1 MRNYL
6 KKTYMGIASLLA
18 LMSCSD
24 GNDIH
29 TYTVGA
35 EDNAIALSI
44 GVDNSPLTPTP
55 NLAKTRAGE
64 SDNYVALTQ
73 GTKMRLRVEGKWGSN
88 SLIKFTDCSADAA
101 TGYNTYNT
109 ISLYSPM
116 LYWDDFG
123 TADPSNTGGKNN
135 GLAIYGV
142 AVNGK
147 TTAPA
152 VNNTNSDNGTI
163 ESDQWGDAS
172 NDEHLLTWS
181 TIDETSTSILEKDLI
196 VSNNIVDPKVD
207 DDKTKPGNFTFQEH
221 LNIKKQETDAEW
233 QSRLIFKHVL
243 SKFTFNLKAADGF
256 EEYKFKTN
264 PTVTL
269 TRKKASE
276 MTEQDNGAYCLV
288 DGNINIKKG
297 EAKANESTKKVIK
310 AKYISEQKD
319 NGFQVVSEAAIVY
332 PGTEISCS
340 ENDIIAQ
347 INADGNIYYITSEAI
362 RTAINA
368 ISEHNNDFK
377 AKAGYNYVFN
387 ITVKKTKIN
396 VTASVEQWNVVTADY
411 EPKIDV
417 TGNIGDGNTS
427 ASSLNSF
434 SLYLKDDDNGQYG
447 LSGSETFIKANSEI
461 TVNTTGG
468 NPTYTFSTDVYWPD
482 HQTHYHF
489 RAVYPKT
496 KSTSEGSAPEVVNVS
511 NTQGIKVK
519 NCKYEENNY
528 PCNLLIGA
536 PEITEGTMCENK
548 DHISPTQEVD
558 MSVHGICAREGSIN
572 LNFRYMMSQVV
583 VNLST
588 SADGASNKVN
598 IGANTIVEIEN
609 ANTEGWIGL
618 HNRNVVKYGDNTS
631 TYKMNNDG
639 DKSRHDAIIPQNIEN
654 LVFKI
659 SVYDENS
666 NVTDIY
672 RANIKDI
679 PVYVAD
685 SSGNKTGEAKHIT
698 SWDSGHKY
706 IYNLKVTK
714 TKVSITATITD
725 WETRSTDETDIWL

>member
-55 NLAKTRAGE
+55 NLAKTRAAEG
-64 SDNYVALTQ
+64 DNYIPLAQ
-73 GTKMRLRVEGKWGSN
+73 GTKMRLRVEGKWNDSE
-88 SLIKFTDCSADAA
+88 LIKFTDCSADAA
-101 TGYNTYNT
+101 TGNNTYNT
-109 ISLYSPM
+109 ISSYSPM

-123 TADPSNTGGKNN
+123 TADPNNTTGKTD

-142 AVNGK
+142 AVDGM
-147 TTAPA
+147 TTAPN

-163 ESDQWGDAS
+163 ESDQWGDHS
-172 NDEHLLTWS
+172 SEDNNLLSWS
-181 TIDETSTSILEKDLI
+181 TEDNSTSTVLERDLM
-196 VSNNIVDPKVD
+196 VSNNLS
-207 DDKTKPGNFTFQEH
+207 KTTAETPGNLTFEEH
-221 LNIKKQETDAEW
+221 KAINKNLENKDEK

-256 EEYKFKTN
+256 ENYTFKSN

-276 MTEQDNGAYCLV
+276 MTEQDNAAYCLV

-297 EAKANESTKKVIK
+297 EAKANESNKKVIK
-310 AKYISEQKD
+310 AKYISGQMD
-319 NGFQVVSEAAIVY
+319 NGYQVVTEAAIVY
-332 PGTEISCS
+332 PGTQISSS

-461 TVNTTGG
+461 TVNTTGS
-468 NPTYTFSTDVYWPD
+468 NTTYTFSPKVYWPD

-496 KSTSEGSAPEVVNVS
+496 KSTSDGSDPEVVTKS
-511 NTQGIKVK
+511 GTQAIKVN
-519 NCKYEENNY
+519 NCKYEESKY

-536 PEITEGTMCENK
+536 PEITEGTMCGNK
-548 DHISPTQEVD
+548 DHISPTTEVD
-558 MSVHGICAREGSIN
+558 MSEHGICAREGSIN

-631 TYKMNNDG
+631 TYKMNNDE

-659 SVYDENS
+659 SVSNDN

-679 PVYVAD
+679 PVYVTD

>member
-55 NLAKTRAGE
+55 NLAKTRAAEG
-64 SDNYVALTQ
+64 DNYIALAK
-73 GTKMRLRVEGKWGSN
+73 GTVMRLRVEGKWNDSE
-88 SLIKFTDCSADAA
+88 LIKFTDCSADAA

-109 ISLYSPM
+109 ISSYSPM

-123 TADPSNTGGKNN
+123 TADPNNTTGKTD

-142 AVNGK
+142 AVDGK
-147 TTAPA
+147 KDKAPD
-152 VNNTNSDNGTI
+152 VNNSTG
-163 ESDQWGDAS
+163 ESTTDQWGDHSSEDS
-172 NDEHLLTWS
+172 NLLPWS
-181 TIDETSTSILEKDLI
+181 TEDNSNSTVLERDLI
-196 VSNNIVDPKVD
+196 VSNNLSKTTAD
-207 DDKTKPGNFTFQEH
+207 DPGNLTFEEH
-221 LNIKKQETDAEW
+221 KAINKNLENKDEK

-256 EEYKFKTN
+256 ENYKFKSN

-269 TRKKASE
+269 TRKKVSE
-276 MTEQDNGAYCLV
+276 MTEADDGAYCLV
-288 DGNINIKKG
+288 EGNINIKKG

-310 AKYISEQKD
+310 AKYISGQMD
-319 NGFQVVSEAAIVY
+319 NGYQVVTEAAIVY
-332 PGTEISCS
+332 PGTQISSS

-347 INADGNIYYITSEAI
+347 INADGNIYYITSVAI

-461 TVNTTGG
+461 TVGSNEN
-468 NPTYTFSTDVYWPD
+468 NPTYTFSPEVYWPD

-496 KSTSEGSAPEVVNVS
+496 KSTSDGSDPEVVTKS
-511 NTQGIKVK
+511 GTQAIKVN
-519 NCKYEENNY
+519 NCKYEESKY

-536 PEITEGTMCENK
+536 PEITEGTMCGNK
-548 DHISPTQEVD
+548 DHISPTHKVD

-588 SADGASNKVN
+588 SADDASNKVN

-609 ANTEGWIGL
+609 AQTEGWIDL
-618 HNRNVVKYGDNTS
+618 HNRNIVQYEGSTS
-631 TYKMNNDG
+631 TYNMNNENDN
-639 DKSRHDAIIPQNIEN
+639 SRHDAIVPQKIEN

-659 SVYDENS
+659 SVSNDN

-679 PVYVAD
+679 PVYVTD
-685 SSGNKTGEAKHIT
+685 QSGKKTGDANTIT
-698 SWDSGHKY
+698 SWDAGKKY

-725 WETRSTDETDIWL
+725 WETRSTEETDIWL

>member
-55 NLAKTRAGE
+55 NLAKTRATEG
-64 SDNYVALTQ
+64 DNYIALVQ

-101 TGYNTYNT
+101 TGNNTYNT
-109 ISLYSPM
+109 ISSYSPM

-123 TADPSNTGGKNN
+123 TADPSNTDGKNN

-142 AVNGK
+142 AVDGK
-147 TTAPA
+147 KDKAPD
-152 VNNTNSDNGTI
+152 VNNSTG
-163 ESDQWGDAS
+163 ESTTDQWGDHSSEDS
-172 NDEHLLTWS
+172 NLLPWS
-181 TIDETSTSILEKDLI
+181 TEDNSNSTVLERDLI
-196 VSNNIVDPKVD
+196 VSNNLSKA
-207 DDKTKPGNFTFQEH
+207 TAETPGNLTFDEH
-221 LNIKKQETDAEW
+221 KAINKNLENKDEK

-256 EEYKFKTN
+256 ENYKFKSN

-269 TRKKASE
+269 TRKKVSE
-276 MTEQDNGAYCLV
+276 MTEADDGAYCLV
-288 DGNINIKKG
+288 EGNINIKKG
-297 EAKANESTKKVIK
+297 EAKANESNKKVIK
-310 AKYISEQKD
+310 AKYISVQTD

-332 PGTEISCS
+332 PGTEIPSS

-362 RTAINA
+362 RTAIGGT
-368 ISEHNNDFK
+368 DFK

-461 TVNTTGG
+461 TVNTTGD
-468 NPTYTFSTDVYWPD
+468 NPTYTFSPEVYWPD
-482 HQTHYHF
+482 HQTHYHL

-536 PEITEGTMCENK
+536 PEISKGTMCGNK

-558 MSVHGICAREGSIN
+558 MSEYGICAREGSIN

-588 SADGASNKVN
+588 SADDASDKVN

-659 SVYDENS
+659 SVSNDN

-679 PVYVAD
+679 PVYVTD
-685 SSGNKTGEAKHIT
+685 QSGKKTGDANTIT
-698 SWDSGHKY
+698 SWDAGKKY

>member
-1 MRNYL
+1 MIMRNYL

-55 NLAKTRAGE
+55 NLAKTRAAEG
-64 SDNYVALTQ
+64 DNYIALAQ
-73 GTKMRLRVEGKWGSN
+73 GTKMRLRVEGKWNN
-88 SLIKFTDCSADAA
+88 SELIKFTDCSADAA
-101 TGYNTYNT
+101 TGYNTYNP
-109 ISLYSPM
+109 ISSYSPL

-123 TADPSNTGGKNN
+123 TADPSNTGGKNK

-142 AVNGK
+142 AVDGM
-147 TTAPA
+147 TTAPN

-163 ESDQWGDAS
+163 ESDQWGNHSSDNS
-172 NDEHLLTWS
+172 NLLPWS
-181 TIDETSTSILEKDLI
+181 TEDNSNSTVLERDLI
-196 VSNNIVDPKVD
+196 VSNNLSKE
-207 DDKTKPGNFTFQEH
+207 TAETPGNLTFEEH
-221 LNIKKQETDAEW
+221 KAINKNLENKDEK

-256 EEYKFKTN
+256 ENYKFKSN

-269 TRKKASE
+269 TRKKVSKMTSE
-276 MTEQDNGAYCLV
+276 DDGAYCLV
-288 DGNINIKKG
+288 EGNINIKKG

-332 PGTEISCS
+332 PGTEISS
-340 ENDIIAQ
+340 SKNDIIAQ

-362 RTAINA
+362 RTAIGGT
-368 ISEHNNDFK
+368 DFK

-396 VTASVEQWNVVTADY
+396 VTASVEPWNEVEAEY
-411 EPKIDV
+411 EPKINV

-427 ASSLNSF
+427 ASSLNDF
-434 SLYLKDDDNGQYG
+434 SLYLKDDDDKGQYG

-461 TVNTTGG
+461 TVGSNEN
-468 NPTYTFSTDVYWPD
+468 NPTYTFSPEVYWPD

-496 KSTSEGSAPEVVNVS
+496 KSTSDGSDPEVVTKS
-511 NTQGIKVK
+511 GTQAIKVN
-519 NCKYEENNY
+519 NCKYEESKY

-536 PEITEGTMCENK
+536 PEITEGTMCGNK

-598 IGANTIVEIEN
+598 IGANTIVAIEN
-609 ANTEGWIGL
+609 AQTEGWIDL
-618 HNRNVVKYGDNTS
+618 HNRNIVQYEGSTS
-631 TYKMNNDG
+631 TYNMNNENDN
-639 DKSRHDAIIPQNIEN
+639 SRHDAIVPQKIEN

-659 SVYDENS
+659 SVSNDN

-679 PVYVAD
+679 PVYVTD

>member
-55 NLAKTRAGE
+55 NLAKTRAAEG
-64 SDNYVALTQ
+64 DNYIALAK
-73 GTKMRLRVEGKWGSN
+73 GTVMRLRVEGKWNN
-88 SLIKFTDCSADAA
+88 SELIKFTDCSADAA
-101 TGYNTYNT
+101 TSDNKYNP
-109 ISLYSPM
+109 ISSYTPM

-123 TADPSNTGGKNN
+123 TADPSNTTGKTE

-142 AVNGK
+142 AVDGK
-147 TTAPA
+147 KDKAPD
-152 VNNTNSDNGTI
+152 VNNSTG
-163 ESDQWGDAS
+163 ESTTDQWGDHSSEDS
-172 NDEHLLTWS
+172 NLLPWS
-181 TIDETSTSILEKDLI
+181 TEDNSNSTVLERDLI
-196 VSNNIVDPKVD
+196 VSNNLSKA
-207 DDKTKPGNFTFQEH
+207 TAETPGNLTFDEH
-221 LNIKKQETDAEW
+221 KAIKSNSSEDNLK

-256 EEYKFKTN
+256 ENYKFKSN

-297 EAKANESTKKVIK
+297 EAKANESNKKVIK
-310 AKYISEQKD
+310 AKYISVQTD
-319 NGFQVVSEAAIVY
+319 NEFQVVSEAAIVY
-332 PGTEISCS
+332 PGTEISS
-340 ENDIIAQ
+340 SKNDIIAQ

-396 VTASVEQWNVVTADY
+396 VTASVEQWSVVTADY

-447 LSGSETFIKANSEI
+447 LSESETFIKANSEI
-461 TVNTTGG
+461 TVNTTEG
-468 NPTYTFSTDVYWPD
+468 NPTYTFSPGVYWPD
-482 HQTHYHF
+482 HQTHYHL
-489 RAVYPKT
+489 RAVYPTT

-536 PEITEGTMCENK
+536 PEISKGTMCGNK
-548 DHISPTQEVD
+548 DHIYPTQEVD
-558 MSVHGICAREGSIN
+558 MSEHGICAREGSIN

-609 ANTEGWIGL
+609 AQTEGWIGL
-618 HNRNVVKYGDNTS
+618 HSRNVVEYGNNTS
-631 TYKMNNDG
+631 TYKMNNVG
-639 DKSRHDAIIPQNIEN
+639 EKSRHDAIIPQSIDN

-666 NVTDIY
+666 TVTDIY

-679 PVYVAD
+679 QVYVAD
-685 SSGNKTGEAKHIT
+685 SSGNKKGEAKHIN

-725 WETRSTDETDIWL
+725 WETRSTDDTDIWL

>member
-1 MRNYL
+1 MIMRNYL

-55 NLAKTRAGE
+55 NLAKTRAAE
-64 SDNYVALTQ
+64 DDNYIALAQ
-73 GTKMRLRVEGKWGSN
+73 GTKMRLRVEGKWNDSE
-88 SLIKFTDCSADAA
+88 LIKFTDCSADAA
-101 TGYNTYNT
+101 TGNNTYNT
-109 ISLYSPM
+109 ISSYSPM

-123 TADPSNTGGKNN
+123 TADPSNIDGKNN

-147 TTAPA
+147 TDNAPD
-152 VNNTNSDNGTI
+152 VNYSTG
-163 ESDQWGDAS
+163 ESTPDQWGDHSSGDS
-172 NDEHLLTWS
+172 NLLPWS
-181 TIDETSTSILEKDLI
+181 TEDNSNSTVLERDLI
-196 VSNNIVDPKVD
+196 VSNNLSKTTAD
-207 DDKTKPGNFTFQEH
+207 DPGNLTFEEH
-221 LNIKKQETDAEW
+221 KAINKNLENKDEK

-256 EEYKFKTN
+256 ENYKFKSN

-269 TRKKASE
+269 TRKKVSE
-276 MTEQDNGAYCLV
+276 MTEADDGAYCLV
-288 DGNINIKKG
+288 EGNINIKKG
-297 EAKANESTKKVIK
+297 EAKANESNKKVIK
-310 AKYISEQKD
+310 AKYISVQTD

-332 PGTEISCS
+332 PGTEIPCS

-362 RTAINA
+362 RTAIG
-368 ISEHNNDFK
+368 ETDFK

-396 VTASVEQWNVVTADY
+396 VTASVEPWNEVEAEY
-411 EPKIDV
+411 EPKINV

-427 ASSLNSF
+427 ASSLNDF
-434 SLYLKDDDNGQYG
+434 SLYLKDDDDKGQYG

-461 TVNTTGG
+461 TAGSNEN
-468 NPTYTFSTDVYWPD
+468 NPTYTFSPEVYWPD

-496 KSTSEGSAPEVVNVS
+496 KSTSDGSDPEVVTKS
-511 NTQGIKVK
+511 GTQAIKVN
-519 NCKYEENNY
+519 NCKYEESKY

-536 PEITEGTMCENK
+536 PEITESTMCGNK
-548 DHISPTQEVD
+548 DHIYPTTEVD
-558 MSVHGICAREGSIN
+558 MSEHGICAREGSIN

-639 DKSRHDAIIPQNIEN
+639 DKSRHDAIIPQNIEK

-659 SVYDENS
+659 SVSNDN

-679 PVYVAD
+679 PVYVTD
-685 SSGNKTGEAKHIT
+685 QSGKKTGDANTIT
-698 SWDSGHKY
+698 SWDAGKKY

>member
-55 NLAKTRAGE
+55 NLAKTRAAE
-64 SDNYVALTQ
+64 DDNYIALAQ

-123 TADPSNTGGKNN
+123 TADPSNTEGKNK

-147 TTAPA
+147 TDNAPD

-243 SKFTFNLKAADGF
+243 SKVTFNLTPGDGF
-256 EEYKFKTN
+256 NGNFNAT
-264 PTVTL
+264 PIVTL
-269 TRKKASE
+269 VSDKNE
-276 MTEQDNGAYCLV
+276 AYCITE
-288 DGNINIKKG
+288 GNINIKQG
-297 EAKANESTKKVIK
+297 KAIAGTTDNDKKVVTLKKI
-310 AKYISEQKD
+310 ADGD
-319 NGFQVVSEAAIVY
+319 NGKITEAAVIY
-332 PGTEISCS
+332 PGSPIGRESD
-340 ENDIIAQ
+340 NDIVAK
-347 INADGNIYYITSEAI
+347 INADGNIYYVYAKEI
-362 RTAINA
+362 RAAINNTF
-368 ISEHNNDFK
+368 STEEESTKYLTK
-377 AKAGYNYVFN
+377 ASYNYVFN
-387 ITVKKTKIN
+387 VTVNKTYITLSATVVDWTTIN
-396 VTASVEQWNVVTADY
+396 TEEAK
-411 EPKIDV
+411 P
-417 TGNIGDGNTS
+417 
-427 ASSLNSF
+427 
-434 SLYLKDDDNGQYG
+434 
-447 LSGSETFIKANSEI
+447 EI
-461 TVNTTGG
+461 TIRKTVGANDNTVM
-468 NPTYTFSTDVYWPD
+468 NKSYDFYRCIDNDKYYKVEDNVKYWPN
-482 HQTHYHF
+482 HEIHYHF
-489 RAVYPKT
+489 RGIYPQNQTIINEKTDNQAIAVENKGWD
-496 KSTSEGSAPEVVNVS
+496 E
-511 NTQGIKVK
+511 NTF
-519 NCKYEENNY
+519 
-528 PCNLLIGA
+528 PCNLMIGM
-536 PEITEGTMCENK
+536 PEIDEDKLCGSDSHE
-548 DHISPTQEVD
+548 QVD
-558 MSVHGICAREGSIN
+558 MIEHGICARKEAIT
-572 LNFRYMMSQVV
+572 LNFRYMMSQVF
-583 VNLST
+583 VNLTT
-588 SADGASNKVN
+588 SEGGDKVELNNAKIEILNCYTKGNIVLHSCKVINKSEQKEYSMNAV
-598 IGANTIVEIEN
+598 TSSETDKRQWHDVIVPQDVTNLKFRITVTN
-609 ANTEGWIGL
+609 S
-618 HNRNVVKYGDNTS
+618 DNT
-631 TYKMNNDG
+631 KD
-639 DKSRHDAIIPQNIEN
+639 
-654 LVFKI
+654 
-659 SVYDENS
+659 VYEAS
-666 NVTDIY
+666 I
-672 RANIKDI
+672 ANILSTTQDE
-679 PVYVAD
+679 
-685 SSGNKTGEAKHIT
+685 SGNNTTEQIT

>member
-1 MRNYL
+1 MIMRNYL

-64 SDNYVALTQ
+64 GDNYIALAQ

-101 TGYNTYNT
+101 TGNNNT
-109 ISLYSPM
+109 ISSYSPM

-123 TADPSNTGGKNN
+123 TADPSNTEGKNT

-142 AVNGK
+142 AVDGMTDNAPDVNYSTGES
-147 TTAPA
+147 TT
-152 VNNTNSDNGTI
+152 
-163 ESDQWGDAS
+163 DQWGDHS
-172 NDEHLLTWS
+172 SEDNNLLSWS
-181 TIDETSTSILEKDLI
+181 TEDNSTSTVLDRDLI
-196 VSNNIVDPKVD
+196 VSNNLSKA
-207 DDKTKPGNFTFQEH
+207 TAETPGNLTFDEH
-221 LNIKKQETDAEW
+221 KAINKNLENKDVN

-310 AKYISEQKD
+310 AKYISGQMD
-319 NGFQVVSEAAIVY
+319 NGYQVVTEAAIVY
-332 PGTEISCS
+332 PGTQISSS

-461 TVNTTGG
+461 TVNTTGS
-468 NPTYTFSTDVYWPD
+468 NTTYTFSPKVYWPD

-496 KSTSEGSAPEVVNVS
+496 KSTSDGSDPEVVTKS
-511 NTQGIKVK
+511 GTQAIKVN
-519 NCKYEENNY
+519 NCKYEESKY

-536 PEITEGTMCENK
+536 PEITEGTMCGNK
-548 DHISPTQEVD
+548 DHISPTHEVD

-631 TYKMNNDG
+631 TYKMNNDE

-679 PVYVAD
+679 PVYVTD

>member
-1 MRNYL
+1 M
-6 KKTYMGIASLLA
+6 
-18 LMSCSD
+18 
-24 GNDIH
+24 
-29 TYTVGA
+29 
-35 EDNAIALSI
+35 
-44 GVDNSPLTPTP
+44 
-55 NLAKTRAGE
+55 
-64 SDNYVALTQ
+64 
-73 GTKMRLRVEGKWGSN
+73 
-88 SLIKFTDCSADAA
+88 
-101 TGYNTYNT
+101 
-109 ISLYSPM
+109 
-116 LYWDDFG
+116 
-123 TADPSNTGGKNN
+123 
-135 GLAIYGV
+135 
-142 AVNGK
+142 
-147 TTAPA
+147 
-152 VNNTNSDNGTI
+152 DNG
-163 ESDQWGDAS
+163 
-172 NDEHLLTWS
+172 
-181 TIDETSTSILEKDLI
+181 
-196 VSNNIVDPKVD
+196 
-207 DDKTKPGNFTFQEH
+207 
-221 LNIKKQETDAEW
+221 
-233 QSRLIFKHVL
+233 
-243 SKFTFNLKAADGF
+243 
-256 EEYKFKTN
+256 Y
-264 PTVTL
+264 
-269 TRKKASE
+269 
-276 MTEQDNGAYCLV
+276 
-288 DGNINIKKG
+288 
-297 EAKANESTKKVIK
+297 
-310 AKYISEQKD
+310 
-319 NGFQVVSEAAIVY
+319 QVVTEAAIVY
-332 PGTEISCS
+332 PGTQISSS

-468 NPTYTFSTDVYWPD
+468 NPTYAFSPDVYWPD

-496 KSTSEGSAPEVVNVS
+496 KSTSEGSAPEVVTVS
-511 NTQGIKVK
+511 SEQGINVN

-536 PEITEGTMCENK
+536 PEITEGTMCGNK
-548 DHISPTQEVD
+548 DHISPTHEVD

-588 SADGASNKVN
+588 SADDASNKVN

-631 TYKMNNDG
+631 TYKMNNDE

-679 PVYVAD
+679 PVYVTD

-725 WETRSTDETDIWL
+725 WETRSTDDTDIWL

>member
-1 MRNYL
+1 MIMRNYL

-55 NLAKTRAGE
+55 NLAKTRAAE
-64 SDNYVALTQ
+64 DDNYIALAQ
-73 GTKMRLRVEGKWGSN
+73 GTKMRLRVEGKWNDSE
-88 SLIKFTDCSADAA
+88 LIKFTDCSADAA
-101 TGYNTYNT
+101 TGNNTYNT
-109 ISLYSPM
+109 ISSYSPM

-123 TADPSNTGGKNN
+123 TADPSNTDGKNN

-142 AVNGK
+142 AVDGK
-147 TTAPA
+147 KDKAPD
-152 VNNTNSDNGTI
+152 VNNSTG
-163 ESDQWGDAS
+163 ESTTDQWGDHSSEDS
-172 NDEHLLTWS
+172 NLLPWS
-181 TIDETSTSILEKDLI
+181 TEDNSNSTVLERDLI
-196 VSNNIVDPKVD
+196 VSNNLSKTTAD
-207 DDKTKPGNFTFQEH
+207 DPGNLTFEEH
-221 LNIKKQETDAEW
+221 KAINKNLENKDEK

-256 EEYKFKTN
+256 ENYKFKSN

-269 TRKKASE
+269 TRKKVSE
-276 MTEQDNGAYCLV
+276 MTEADDGAYCLV
-288 DGNINIKKG
+288 EGNINIKKG
-297 EAKANESTKKVIK
+297 EAKANESNKKVIK
-310 AKYISEQKD
+310 AKYISVQTD
-319 NGFQVVSEAAIVY
+319 NEFQVVSEAAIVY
-332 PGTEISCS
+332 PGTEIPCS

-468 NPTYTFSTDVYWPD
+468 NPTYKFSPEVYWPD
-482 HQTHYHF
+482 HQTHYHL
-489 RAVYPKT
+489 RAVYPNT

-536 PEITEGTMCENK
+536 PEITEGTMCGNK
-548 DHISPTQEVD
+548 DHISLTQEVD
-558 MSVHGICAREGSIN
+558 MSEHGICAREGSIN

-666 NVTDIY
+666 TVTDIY

-725 WETRSTDETDIWL
+725 WETRSTDDTDIWL

>member
-1 MRNYL
+1 
-6 KKTYMGIASLLA
+6 MGIASLLA

-55 NLAKTRAGE
+55 NLAKTRATEG
-64 SDNYVALTQ
+64 DNYIALAK
-73 GTKMRLRVEGKWGSN
+73 GTVMRLRVEGKWGSN

-101 TGYNTYNT
+101 TGDNTYNP
-109 ISLYSPM
+109 ISSYSPM

-123 TADPSNTGGKNN
+123 TADPSNTDGKNN

-142 AVNGK
+142 AVDGK
-147 TTAPA
+147 KDKAPD
-152 VNNTNSDNGTI
+152 VNNSTG
-163 ESDQWGDAS
+163 ESTTDQWGDHSSEDS
-172 NDEHLLTWS
+172 NLLPWS
-181 TIDETSTSILEKDLI
+181 TEDNSNSTVLERDLI
-196 VSNNIVDPKVD
+196 VSNNLSKA
-207 DDKTKPGNFTFQEH
+207 TAETPGNLTFEEH
-221 LNIKKQETDAEW
+221 KAINKNLENKDVN

-310 AKYISEQKD
+310 AKYISGQMD
-319 NGFQVVSEAAIVY
+319 NGYQVVTEAAIVY
-332 PGTEISCS
+332 PGTQISSS

-362 RTAINA
+362 RTAIG
-368 ISEHNNDFK
+368 ETDFK

-396 VTASVEQWNVVTADY
+396 VTASVEPWNEVEAEY
-411 EPKIDV
+411 EPKINV

-427 ASSLNSF
+427 ASSLNDF
-434 SLYLKDDDNGQYG
+434 SLYLKDDDDKGQYG

-461 TVNTTGG
+461 TVGSNEN
-468 NPTYTFSTDVYWPD
+468 NPTYTFSPEVYWPD

-496 KSTSEGSAPEVVNVS
+496 KSTSDGSDPEVVTKS
-511 NTQGIKVK
+511 GTQAIKVN
-519 NCKYEENNY
+519 NCKYEESKY

-536 PEITEGTMCENK
+536 PEITEGTKCGNK
-548 DHISPTQEVD
+548 DHISPTTEVD
-558 MSVHGICAREGSIN
+558 MSKHGICAREGSIN

-609 ANTEGWIGL
+609 AQTEGWIDL
-618 HNRNVVKYGDNTS
+618 HNRNIVQYEGSTS
-631 TYKMNNDG
+631 TYNMNNENDN
-639 DKSRHDAIIPQNIEN
+639 SRHDAIIPQSIKN

-659 SVYDENS
+659 TVYDENS
-666 NVTDIY
+666 TVTDIY

-679 PVYVAD
+679 QVYVAD
-685 SSGNKTGEAKHIT
+685 SSGNKKGEAKHIN

>member
-55 NLAKTRAGE
+55 NLAKTRAAEG
-64 SDNYVALTQ
+64 DNYIALAK
-73 GTKMRLRVEGKWGSN
+73 GTVMRLRVEGKWGSN

-101 TGYNTYNT
+101 TGDNTYNP
-109 ISLYSPM
+109 ISSYSPM

-123 TADPSNTGGKNN
+123 TADPSNTDGKNN

-142 AVNGK
+142 AVDGK
-147 TTAPA
+147 KDKAPD
-152 VNNTNSDNGTI
+152 VNNSTG
-163 ESDQWGDAS
+163 ESTTDQWGDHSSEDS
-172 NDEHLLTWS
+172 NLLPWS
-181 TIDETSTSILEKDLI
+181 TEDNSNSTVLERDLI
-196 VSNNIVDPKVD
+196 VSNNLSKA
-207 DDKTKPGNFTFQEH
+207 TAETPGNLTFDEH
-221 LNIKKQETDAEW
+221 KAIKSNSSEDNLK

-256 EEYKFKTN
+256 ENYKFKSN

-269 TRKKASE
+269 TRKKVSE
-276 MTEQDNGAYCLV
+276 MTEADDGAYCLV
-288 DGNINIKKG
+288 EGNINIKKG
-297 EAKANESTKKVIK
+297 EAKANESNKKVIK
-310 AKYISEQKD
+310 AKYISVQTD
-319 NGFQVVSEAAIVY
+319 NEFQVVSEAAIVY
-332 PGTEISCS
+332 PGTEIPCS

-368 ISEHNNDFK
+368 IIEHNNDFK

-396 VTASVEQWNVVTADY
+396 VTASVEPWNEVEAEY
-411 EPKIDV
+411 EPKINI

-427 ASSLNSF
+427 ASSLNDF
-434 SLYLKDDDNGQYG
+434 SLYLKDDDDKGQYG

-461 TVNTTGG
+461 TVGSNEN
-468 NPTYTFSTDVYWPD
+468 NPTYTFSPEVYWPD

-496 KSTSEGSAPEVVNVS
+496 KSTSDGSDPEVVTKS
-511 NTQGIKVK
+511 GTQAIKVN
-519 NCKYEENNY
+519 NCKYEESKY

-536 PEITEGTMCENK
+536 PEITKGTMCGNK
-548 DHISPTQEVD
+548 DHISPTHEVD

-609 ANTEGWIGL
+609 AQTEGWIGL

-639 DKSRHDAIIPQNIEN
+639 DKSRHDAIVPQKIDN

-659 SVYDENS
+659 SVSNDN

-679 PVYVAD
+679 PVYVTD
-685 SSGNKTGEAKHIT
+685 QSGKKTGDANTIT